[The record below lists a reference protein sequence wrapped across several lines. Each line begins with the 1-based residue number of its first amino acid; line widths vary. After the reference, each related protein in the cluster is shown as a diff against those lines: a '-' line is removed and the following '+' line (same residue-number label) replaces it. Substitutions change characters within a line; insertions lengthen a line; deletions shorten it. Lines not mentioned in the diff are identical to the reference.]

1 MMTLLSE
8 NEMDKNIK
16 ELHNALQWDD
26 KANDEQETSKFKDY
40 TKVLKQTRKTSQT
53 VSTIVTNFN
62 NTL

>member
-1 MMTLLSE
+1 
-8 NEMDKNIK
+8 MDKNIK

-26 KANDEQETSKFKDY
+26 KANDEHEPSKFKDY

-53 VSTIVTNFN
+53 VSTTVTNFN

>member
-1 MMTLLSE
+1 
-8 NEMDKNIK
+8 MDKNIK
-16 ELHNALQWDD
+16 ELHNALQWDE
-26 KANDEQETSKFKDY
+26 KANDEQEPSKFKDY

>member
-8 NEMDKNIK
+8 NEIDKNIK

-26 KANDEQETSKFKDY
+26 KANDEQEPSKFKDY

>member
-1 MMTLLSE
+1 
-8 NEMDKNIK
+8 MDKNIK

-26 KANDEQETSKFKDY
+26 KANDEQETPKFKDY

>member
-1 MMTLLSE
+1 MTLLSE

-26 KANDEQETSKFKDY
+26 KANDEQETPKFKDY